1 MPSLK
6 DLAKECGVSVATVSK
21 ALNDQPDIAQ
31 ATRERIHAA
40 ARRMGYLP
48 NAAARALKTNRT
60 YNLGV
65 LFVDEKQS
73 GLTHE
78 YFSAVLDSF
87 KVEAEKRGYDITFI
101 NHNIS
106 GRSMSYLEHCHY
118 RGVDGVVIACVNFY
132 DPQVVELVNGD
143 VPVVTIDHVFNNRM
157 AILSDNVVGT
167 KALVQQAWACGH
179 RRIAFIHGEKTAVT
193 ENRLAGFYQACEELG
208 LKVPEQYV
216 RCGVYH
222 DVDRCAEETRALL
235 ALPQRPTCIIFPDD
249 FSALGGYN
257 ALAEAGLSIPEDI
270 SVMGYDGIYLSRVV
284 KPSLV
289 TYQQNTKAL
298 GRLAA
303 DKLIELIE
311 RCAQEDRYDFV
322 NDILVRYRNLKRI
335 YAYKMDSYWSNI
347 ASVESYYKTNMD
359 FLKPEVRDYFFRQ
372 YPEIYTKVGD
382 MPPAKY
388 NPGASVKNSLV
399 ASGSIINGVVENSV
413 LFRQAYIGNNC
424 VIKNSIILNDVYIG
438 DNTVIENCIV
448 ESRDTIRANTT
459 YIGTPDNVKIVIE
472 KNERYTI

>member
-21 ALNDQPDIAQ
+21 ALNDQPDIAS
-31 ATRERIHAA
+31 ATRERIRAA

-106 GRSMSYLEHCHY
+106 GKSMSYLEHCHY

-167 KALVQQAWACGH
+167 KAL
-179 RRIAFIHGEKTAVT
+179 
-193 ENRLAGFYQACEELG
+193 
-208 LKVPEQYV
+208 
-216 RCGVYH
+216 
-222 DVDRCAEETRALL
+222 

-257 ALAEAGLSIPEDI
+257 ALTEAGLSIPEDI

-289 TYQQNTKAL
+289 TYQQNTKSL

-311 RCAQEDRYDFV
+311 HPRVTLPEQIRVSGKLLDGGSVR
-322 NDILVRYRNLKRI
+322 IL
-335 YAYKMDSYWSNI
+335 
-347 ASVESYYKTNMD
+347 
-359 FLKPEVRDYFFRQ
+359 
-372 YPEIYTKVGD
+372 
-382 MPPAKY
+382 
-388 NPGASVKNSLV
+388 
-399 ASGSIINGVVENSV
+399 
-413 LFRQAYIGNNC
+413 
-424 VIKNSIILNDVYIG
+424 
-438 DNTVIENCIV
+438 
-448 ESRDTIRANTT
+448 
-459 YIGTPDNVKIVIE
+459 
-472 KNERYTI
+472 